1 MKKIAIFQTDLNF
14 GGIQKSLINLLNN
27 IDYKKYEIDLYLT
40 CKDNIFM
47 SDLNKKV
54 NVFYIK
60 PLPYLT
66 RVVYFKVLKCF
77 YKSFQ
82 YNLP

>member
-40 CKDNIFM
+40 C
-47 SDLNKKV
+47 
-54 NVFYIK
+54 
-60 PLPYLT
+60 
-66 RVVYFKVLKCF
+66 
-77 YKSFQ
+77 
-82 YNLP
+82 